1 MLEEILK
8 ETANEY
14 GFTPEDLKGRD
25 RHKTISHARQ
35 VAIYNMMMKT
45 NCTLQ
50 ECGDLLGRCPSTITQ
65 GFQKIA
71 KEFIPHLQG

>member
-14 GFTPEDLKGRD
+14 GFTPEELKGRD
-25 RHKTISHARQ
+25 RHKKVSHARQ
-35 VAIYNMMMKT
+35 VAMYNMMMKT
-45 NCTLQ
+45 DCTLQ
-50 ECGDLLGRCPSTITQ
+50 ECGDLLGRCPATITQ

-71 KEFIPHLQG
+71 AEREG